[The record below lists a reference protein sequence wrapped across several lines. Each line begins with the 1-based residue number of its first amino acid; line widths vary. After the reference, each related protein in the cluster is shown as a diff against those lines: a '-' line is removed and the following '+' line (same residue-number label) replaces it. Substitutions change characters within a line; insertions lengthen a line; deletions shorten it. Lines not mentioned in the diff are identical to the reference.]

1 MNRHKHLKRLEQLRD
16 VVLDYYNGDAM
27 TMDPEDKGLWLI
39 WCALL
44 KDIEKC
50 GSSAV
55 FKIDGIRLYYYN
67 ALWKKVNNKDH
78 ESFPKEGPK
87 YMKLHD
93 PRAPRWAST
102 LMDEFYVNIKEDPL
116 DRAEWLAK
124 QPLPSYMWTEAKKQ

>member
-16 VVLDYYNGDAM
+16 TVIDYYNGDVM

-55 FKIDGIRLYYYN
+55 FKIDGVRLYYYN
-67 ALWKKVNNKDH
+67 ELWKKVNNKDY
-78 ESFPKEGPK
+78 EPFPKEGVVPRSHITYK
-87 YMKLHD
+87 DMKFTD
-93 PRAPRWAST
+93 T
-102 LMDEFYVNIKEDPL
+102 ME
-116 DRAEWLAK
+116 RAEWLAK
-124 QPLPSYMWTEAKKQ
+124 EPLPAYITEYKNLLWHKY

>member
-67 ALWKKVNNKDH
+67 ELWKKVNNKDH
-78 ESFPKEGPK
+78 EPFPKEGVVPRSHITYK
-87 YMKLHD
+87 DMKFTD
-93 PRAPRWAST
+93 T
-102 LMDEFYVNIKEDPL
+102 ME
-116 DRAEWLAK
+116 RAEWLAK
-124 QPLPSYMWTEAKKQ
+124 EPLPAYITEYKNLLWHKY

>member
-67 ALWKKVNNKDH
+67 ELWKKVNNKDH
-78 ESFPKEGPK
+78 ALEN
-87 YMKLHD
+87 MKIQLPPVVTYKD
-93 PRAPRWAST
+93 MKFT
-102 LMDEFYVNIKEDPL
+102 DTME
-116 DRAEWLAK
+116 RAEWLAK
-124 QPLPSYMWTEAKKQ
+124 QPLPSYMWTEAK

>member
-67 ALWKKVNNKDH
+67 ELWKKVNNKDH
-78 ESFPKEGPK
+78 EPFPKEGVVPQSHVTYK
-87 YMKLHD
+87 DMKFTD
-93 PRAPRWAST
+93 T
-102 LMDEFYVNIKEDPL
+102 M

-124 QPLPSYMWTEAKKQ
+124 QPLPSYMWTEAKEQ